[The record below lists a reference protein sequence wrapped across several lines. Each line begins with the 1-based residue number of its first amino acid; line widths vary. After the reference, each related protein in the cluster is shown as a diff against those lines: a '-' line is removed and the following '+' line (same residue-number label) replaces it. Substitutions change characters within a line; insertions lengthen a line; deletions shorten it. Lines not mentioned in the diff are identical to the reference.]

1 MLKVN
6 EIYNMECIEGMKI
19 IDDCSV
25 NLICTDLPYGTTNCS
40 WDTVIPFD
48 KLWEQYNR
56 IIKDDGVIILF
67 GTQPFT
73 TDLINSNREMYKHI
87 NYWNKENAGS
97 FTVAKYRPMPV
108 IEEIVVFAKNKVK
121 YNPQMILAEDKNKR
135 PRGKS
140 NKALIDS
147 SQGIASGEYK
157 VSNTHNENLR
167 YPKNLLTYNS
177 RKGELNS
184 TKRLHA
190 TQKPVE
196 MIEWLI
202 KSYSSEGDLVL
213 DSCIGSGTTVIA
225 CLNAKRNYIGFELDE
240 YYYNLANNRIKL
252 HKEELKH
259 QSQ

>member
-6 EIYNMECIEGMKI
+6 EIYNINCIEGMKSVDDKS
-19 IDDCSV
+19 ID
-25 NLICTDLPYGTTNCS
+25 LICTDLPYGTSACA
-40 WDTVIPFD
+40 WDSIIPFD
-48 KLWEQYNR
+48 ELWEQYNR
-56 IIKDDGVIILF
+56 IIKDDGVIVLF

-108 IEEIVVFAKNKVK
+108 IEEIVVFSKDKVK
-121 YNPQMILAEDKNKR
+121 YNPQMVLAEEKNKR

-140 NKALIDS
+140 NKTKEGTFAP
-147 SQGIASGEYK
+147 QGSGEYK
-157 VSNTHNENLR
+157 VSETHNENLR

-190 TQKPVE
+190 TQKPLE

-202 KSYSSEGDLVL
+202 KSYSNEGDLVL
-213 DSCIGSGTTVIA
+213 DSCVGSGTTAIA
-225 CLNAKRNYIGFELDE
+225 CMNTNRNYIGFELDGK
-240 YYYNLANNRIKL
+240 YFDLANERIKL
-252 HKEELKH
+252 HK
-259 QSQ
+259 